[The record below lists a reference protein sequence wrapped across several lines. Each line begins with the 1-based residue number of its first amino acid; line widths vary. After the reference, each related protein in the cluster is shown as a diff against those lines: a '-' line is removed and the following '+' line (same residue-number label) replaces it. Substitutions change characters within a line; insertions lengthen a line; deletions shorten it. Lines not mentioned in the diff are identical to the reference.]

1 MATDKV
7 KKLAEDIDKLS
18 PQGKAVIGMVID
30 HTGIHTEAGENIQTS
45 IVTKGEMMDMINDA
59 DWKVAEQK
67 GNVRVAEEMSED
79 ELQSMAEWK
88 AYDEAEKA
96 FATAKEKLRI
106 ATLGN
111 GKLNNMK
118 EKVHQ
123 EKVELKARK
132 DVLSG
137 LLVRY
142 AADYRVQ
149 SVEMDDA
156 PRMIVLSGRIGR
168 KLKQHQTEMPL

>member
-1 MATDKV
+1 MSEKAKKIVQGAV
-7 KKLAEDIDKLS
+7 KGLSRDLAEVVIHANRDIL
-18 PQGKAVIGMVID
+18 
-30 HTGIHTEAGENIQTS
+30 TEAEQQGIQQS

-67 GNVRVAEEMSED
+67 GNVRVAEEMADD
-79 ELQSMAEWK
+79 ELQSMPEWK

>member
-1 MATDKV
+1 MN
-7 KKLAEDIDKLS
+7 
-18 PQGKAVIGMVID
+18 Q
-30 HTGIHTEAGENIQTS
+30 QTTIIS
-45 IVTKGEMMDMINDA
+45 KHEMLDMINDA
-59 DWKVAEQK
+59 DWKLAEQK
-67 GNVRVAEEMSED
+67 GKVQVAEEIAND
-79 ELQSMAEWK
+79 ELESMPEWK
-88 AYDEAEKA
+88 AFDEAERA

-111 GKLNNMK
+111 GKLNNQR

-123 EKVELKARK
+123 EKTELKARR
-132 DVLSG
+132 DILSG

-149 SVEMDDA
+149 SVSVDET

-168 KLKQHQTEMPL
+168 KLKRDQSELPL

>member
-1 MATDKV
+1 MTTKLE
-7 KKLAEDIDKLS
+7 KLADDI
-18 PQGKAVIGMVID
+18 KALPPEGRALVGMVLD
-30 HTGIHTEAGENIQTS
+30 ASLKTEGGAHIQTS
-45 IVTKGEMMDMINDA
+45 IVSKHEMLDMINDA
-59 DWKVAEQK
+59 DWKVAEAK
-67 GNVRVAEEMSED
+67 GKVQVAEEIATD
-79 ELQSMAEWK
+79 ELESMQEWK

-96 FATAKEKLRI
+96 FAIAKEKLRV

-111 GKLNNMK
+111 GKLNNQR

-123 EKVELKARK
+123 EKLELKVRK
-132 DVLSG
+132 DVLSS

-149 SVEMDDA
+149 SVDVDDT

-168 KLKQHQTEMPL
+168 KLKRNQSELPL